1 MKRFMPHLS
10 MLGTTILLSMMS
22 LFAFANPNT
31 NASNLIVVQDNGGVS
46 ALPYYEEL
54 GLTVEPVKT
63 VEPLNIVMPESV
75 SNSRP
80 ISRPVSIEAMLPVR
94 SELLTPGQVVYRSIQ
109 APKLP
114 PFFMIGDDDLSQ
126 RWLIARKDTL
136 QSIGA
141 MGLVVNVISFQ
152 RFNELQALVPDLKLS
167 PVSGDDIATRLG
179 LAHYPVLITST
190 AIEQ

>member
-10 MLGTTILLSMMS
+10 ILGTTILFSMMS
-22 LFAFANPNT
+22 LSAFANPNT

-54 GLTVEPVKT
+54 GLTAEPVNT
-63 VEPLNIVMPESV
+63 VVQNGV

-80 ISRPVSIEAMLPVR
+80 INRPVSIESMLPVR
-94 SELLTPGQVVYRSIQ
+94 SELLTPGQVVSRSIQ
-109 APKLP
+109 APNLL
-114 PFFMIGDDDLSQ
+114 PFFMIGDDDLSR

-141 MGLVVNVISFQ
+141 MGLVVNVKSLQ

-179 LAHYPVLITST
+179 LANYPVLITST
-190 AIEQ
+190 SIEQ

>member
-10 MLGTTILLSMMS
+10 ILGAAIFLSMATLS
-22 LFAFANPNT
+22 AFANPNT
-31 NASNLIVVQDNGGVS
+31 SKLIVVQDSGGVS

-54 GLTVEPVKT
+54 GLTAEPVET
-63 VEPLNIVMPESV
+63 VMQNGGA
-75 SNSRP
+75 NSRP
-80 ISRPVSIEAMLPVR
+80 ISRPVSIESMLPVR
-94 SELLTPGQVVYRSIQ
+94 SELLTPGQVVSRSIQ
-109 APKLP
+109 APNLP

-126 RWLIARKDTL
+126 RWLIARKETL
-136 QSIGA
+136 QKIGA
-141 MGLVVNVISFQ
+141 MGLVVNVTSLQ
-152 RFNELQALVPDLKLS
+152 RLNELQALVPDLKLS

>member
-10 MLGTTILLSMMS
+10 ILGATILLSMVV
-22 LFAFANPNT
+22 LPAFANPNT
-31 NASNLIVVQDNGGVS
+31 SKLIVVQDNGGVS

-54 GLTVEPVKT
+54 GLTAEPVNT
-63 VEPLNIVMPESV
+63 VIQKGGA
-75 SNSRP
+75 NSRP
-80 ISRPVSIEAMLPVR
+80 ISYPVSIESVLPVR
-94 SELLTPGQVVYRSIQ
+94 SELLAPGQVVSRSIQ
-109 APKLP
+109 APNLP
-114 PFFMIGDDDLSQ
+114 PFFMIGDDDLSR

-136 QSIGA
+136 QSISA
-141 MGLVVNVISFQ
+141 MGLVVNVKSIQ

-167 PVSGDDIATRLG
+167 PVSGDDIVTRLG